1 MPNVNLLPM
10 QQQSNRFFF
19 NVDWITI
26 LIYLALCI
34 IGWVNI
40 YSADYN
46 PDKITEFSFT
56 TDSGKQ
62 LIFLMTGVVLGLSIL
77 LFDGK
82 FFSVF
87 APIIYGV
94 TIFLL
99 LVVLVVGR
107 NVGGNQAWIPIG
119 SFRLQPSEFAK
130 FGTAL
135 LLARYISSFNVKLN
149 TLKPILIAAAIII
162 LPMMLI
168 MLQPD
173 AGSTIVFLSFMFPL
187 YREGLPGYL
196 LLMFW
201 GMVLLFILNLFLTP
215 FVLITSIVMI
225 GGLFIYNNRKRQ
237 QKMISIGIITVIAI
251 GYLFVAK
258 FIFNNVLMKHQRD
271 RIELIL
277 GLKTDNRGVGYNV
290 IQSKTAIGA
299 GRLSGRGWLEGTQT
313 KFGYVP
319 AKKTDFILSTVGE
332 EWGFIGCFAV
342 IALYVF
348 LLLRIINMA
357 ERQRS
362 VFSRVYG
369 YCIACIIFFH
379 VFINI
384 GMAIGIMPVIG
395 IPLPFISYGG
405 SSLWSFTVL
414 IFIFLKLDSNRM
426 GFI

>member
-1 MPNVNLLPM
+1 M
-10 QQQSNRFFF
+10 QQQSRFFF

-26 LIYLALCI
+26 LIYMALCV
-34 IGWVNI
+34 IGFFNI
-40 YSADYN
+40 FSVQYN
-46 PDKITEFSFT
+46 PDKAEAFSF
-56 TDSGKQ
+56 SAEYGKQ
-62 LIFLMTGVVLGLSIL
+62 LIFIITGFVLGLSIL

-87 APIIYGV
+87 SPIIYGV
-94 TIFLL
+94 TIIL
-99 LVVLVVGR
+99 LVIVLIVGR
-107 NVGGNQAWIPIG
+107 NVGGNQAWISIG

-135 LLARYISSFNVKLN
+135 LLAKYISSSNVRLN
-149 TLKPILIAAAIII
+149 TLKPILICAIIII
-162 LPMMLI
+162 LPMALI

-173 AGSTIVFLSFMFPL
+173 AGSMLVFLSFMFPL
-187 YREGLPGYL
+187 YREGLPGNL
-196 LLMFW
+196 LIIFW
-201 GMVLLFILNLFLTP
+201 GAVVLFILNLFISPFLLILSILT
-215 FVLITSIVMI
+215 L
-225 GGLFIYNNRKRQ
+225 GGLFAYNYRK
-237 QKMISIGIITVIAI
+237 KLKKIINISIITLVAI
-251 GYLFVAK
+251 CYLFVAK
-258 FIFNNVLMKHQRD
+258 YIFDNILQPHQRT

-277 GLKTDNRGVGYNV
+277 GLTTDNKGAGYNV
-290 IQSKTAIGA
+290 IQSKIAIGA
-299 GRLSGRGWLEGTQT
+299 GQITGRGYLQGTQT
-313 KFGYVP
+313 KYGYVP
-319 AKKTDFILSTVGE
+319 AQSTDFIFSTVGE
-332 EWGFIGCFAV
+332 EWGFVGCFVV
-342 IALYVF
+342 IGLYIF

-362 VFSRVYG
+362 NFSRVYG

-395 IPLPFISYGG
+395 IPLPLISYGG

>member
-1 MPNVNLLPM
+1 M
-10 QQQSNRFFF
+10 QHQSNRFFF

-26 LIYLALCI
+26 LIYIALCA
-34 IGWVNI
+34 IGVANI
-40 YSADYN
+40 YSTEYN
-46 PDKITEFSFT
+46 PDKTTAFSF
-56 TDSGKQ
+56 SASYGKQ
-62 LIFLMTGVVLGLSIL
+62 LIFAATGLILGLSIL
-77 LFDGK
+77 LFDAK

-149 TLKPILIAAAIII
+149 SLKPIVISGAIII

-168 MLQPD
+168 ILQPD
-173 AGSTIVFLSFMFPL
+173 AGSMLVFLSFMFPL
-187 YREGLPGYL
+187 YREGLPGNL
-196 LLMFW
+196 LIIFW
-201 GMVLLFILNLFLTP
+201 GAVLLFILNLFLSP
-215 FVLITSIVMI
+215 LILISSILII
-225 GGLFIYNNRKRQ
+225 GALFIYTNRKRQ
-237 QKMISIGIITVIAI
+237 QKMISIGVITLIAI
-251 GYLFVAK
+251 AYLFVAK
-258 FIFNNVLMKHQRD
+258 FMFNNVLQPHQRT

-277 GLKTDNRGVGYNV
+277 GLAKDNKGAGYNV
-290 IQSKTAIGA
+290 IQSKIAIGSGQA
-299 GRLSGRGWLEGTQT
+299 TGRGFLQGTQT
-313 KFGYVP
+313 KLKYVP
-319 AKKTDFILSTVGE
+319 AQSTDFIFSTVGE
-332 EWGFIGCFAV
+332 EWGFVGCFVV
-342 IALYVF
+342 IGLYIF
-348 LLLRIINMA
+348 LLLRIVNIA

-362 VFSRVYG
+362 SFSRIYG
-369 YCIACIIFFH
+369 YCIACILFFH

-384 GMAIGIMPVIG
+384 GMAIGLMPVIG

-405 SSLWSFTVL
+405 SSLWSFTIL
-414 IFIFLKLDSNRM
+414 LFIFLKLDSNRM